1 MFDVLVYLF
10 ENYAGPNEAPKDP
23 DELRARLA
31 DAGFEGD
38 EIDEALSWLDTLRN
52 AEALSPSWRIPPAGG
67 SVRIFTEEERQVLG
81 TAGQNLVHFLQ
92 RHGAIDEALRE
103 TLIDRALEFGATP
116 LDPDDFKVLALMVL
130 WQHERELDPLVVDEL
145 LRVEDDEDAEPPRLH

>member
-52 AEALSPSWRIPPAGG
+52 GEALSPSWRIPPAGG
-67 SVRIFTEEERQVLG
+67 SVRSSIAPCRSTTSTRCSSRRSSIPADAIVDVPVSGGRGPAMIRES
-81 TAGQNLVHFLQ
+81 T
-92 RHGAIDEALRE
+92 RHPAWIEGAMAR
-103 TLIDRALEFGATP
+103 R
-116 LDPDDFKVLALMVL
+116 
-130 WQHERELDPLVVDEL
+130 
-145 LRVEDDEDAEPPRLH
+145 

>member
-38 EIDEALSWLDTLRN
+38 EIDEALS
-52 AEALSPSWRIPPAGG
+52 PSWRIPPATG

-81 TAGQNLVHFLQ
+81 TAGQNLVYFLQ

>member
-52 AEALSPSWRIPPAGG
+52 GEALSPSWRIPPAGG
-67 SVRIFTEEERQVLG
+67 SVRIFTE
-81 TAGQNLVHFLQ
+81 
-92 RHGAIDEALRE
+92 DEALRE
-103 TLIDRALEFGATP
+103 ALIDRALEFGATP

>member
-52 AEALSPSWRIPPAGG
+52 GEAH
-67 SVRIFTEEERQVLG
+67 V
-81 TAGQNLVHFLQ
+81 
-92 RHGAIDEALRE
+92 GAISAHLSSLGLKSEVIGHD
-103 TLIDRALEFGATP
+103 
-116 LDPDDFKVLALMVL
+116 
-130 WQHERELDPLVVDEL
+130 
-145 LRVEDDEDAEPPRLH
+145 PRLP